1 MMDDNQF
8 ANSEYNKTEHNL
20 PVLSVAEISNA
31 LKRTVEEN
39 FDRVRIRGEISGFK
53 RAASGHLYFTLK
65 DESAVIDS
73 VCWKGSALKLGIKP
87 EDGMDVVALGRLTTY
102 PGRSKYQIVVEAIE
116 LAGVGALLKLLEDR
130 RKRLTEEGLFDTDR
144 KRPIPYLP
152 DVIGVVTSPTGAVI
166 RDILHRLEDRFPRHV
181 LVWPTPVQGE
191 GAAEKIAT
199 AIDGFNRVDGNNGVP
214 RPDVLIIARGGGS
227 LEDLW
232 AFNEECV
239 VRAVSESTIPVIS
252 AIGHETDTTLID
264 YAADRRAPTPTA
276 AAEMTVPVHA
286 DLQAGVMSMAS
297 RLLQSIAR
305 LKTEK
310 SMALDGLSR
319 GLSGPERMLD
329 TARQRLDE
337 WSERLSGGLQT
348 GLSRQVADLERIVA
362 GLRSPDDQILL
373 AENRLQNETRSL
385 TALSSVIV
393 KEKSHR
399 LENLG
404 SLLTSYSFERVLDR
418 GFALMTDPD
427 GKPVTTVKGL
437 KTGDML
443 SMRLADGKKQVMV
456 SGGGKLK
463 KKVKKT
469 PPSNQQGQLL

>member
-8 ANSEYNKTEHNL
+8 ANSEFNNSEHNL

-31 LKRTVEEN
+31 LKRTVEET
-39 FDRVRIRGEISGFK
+39 FQRVRIRGEISGFK

-65 DESAVIDS
+65 DENAVIDS
-73 VCWKGSALKLGIKP
+73 VCWKGAALKLGIKP
-87 EDGMDVVALGRLTTY
+87 EDGMDVVATGRLTIY

-130 RKRLTEEGLFDTDR
+130 RLRLTEEGLFETNR
-144 KRPIPYLP
+144 KRSIPYLP

-166 RDILHRLEDRFPRHV
+166 RDILHRLEDRFPRRV

-191 GAAEKIAT
+191 GAAEKIAA
-199 AIDGFNRVDGNNGVP
+199 AIDGFNVIDRGNGMP

-239 VRAVSESTIPVIS
+239 VRAVAKSTIPVIS

-264 YAADRRAPTPTA
+264 YASDRRAPTPTA
-276 AAEMTVPVHA
+276 AAEMAVPVRA
-286 DLQAGVMSMAS
+286 DLQAGILSMTS
-297 RLLQSIAR
+297 RLLQSMAR
-305 LKTEK
+305 LKDEK

-329 TARQRLDE
+329 TARQGLDE

-348 GLSRQVADLERIVA
+348 GLSRQVANLERCVA
-362 GLRSPDDQILL
+362 GLRRPDDQIML
-373 AENRLQNETRSL
+373 AENRLQNEARAL
-385 TALSSVIV
+385 TAMAAGIV
-393 KEKSHR
+393 KENSQR

-404 SLLTSYSFERVLDR
+404 SLLNSYSFERVLDR
-418 GFALMTDPD
+418 GFALITDLD
-427 GKPVTTVKGL
+427 GKPVTTVKGM
-437 KTGDML
+437 KTGDEL
-443 SMRLADGKKQVMV
+443 SMRLADGQKQVVV
-456 SGGGKLK
+456 SGTGKPK
-463 KKVKKT
+463 KKIKK
-469 PPSNQQGQLL
+469 PPSSNQQGQLL